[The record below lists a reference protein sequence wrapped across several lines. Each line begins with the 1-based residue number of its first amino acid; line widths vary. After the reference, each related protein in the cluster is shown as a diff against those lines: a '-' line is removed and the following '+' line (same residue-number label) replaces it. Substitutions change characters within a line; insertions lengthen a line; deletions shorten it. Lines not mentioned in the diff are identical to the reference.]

1 MVQIQRKK
9 KYHHKKTSGSHNDL
23 NALRNKK
30 KKITLKKLVEAKG
43 QSEGNSK
50 IIKRKKCQC
59 WLLYPVKNCF

>member
-30 KKITLKKLVEAKG
+30 KNTLKELVEAKG